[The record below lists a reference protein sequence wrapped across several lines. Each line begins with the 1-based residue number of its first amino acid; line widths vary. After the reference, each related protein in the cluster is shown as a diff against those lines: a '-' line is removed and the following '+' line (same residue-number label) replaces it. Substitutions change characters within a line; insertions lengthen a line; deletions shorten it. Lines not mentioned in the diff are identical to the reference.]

1 MSSRPDLE
9 APWRSG
15 VRGARAHFL
24 PGIVLQLAALTLV
37 LGYYNVQGIH
47 ATLYHLLQIRE
58 EYGFGLSI
66 ATTALF
72 GGVLPYLFLLV
83 GNRTLPAEA
92 RYSIGQ
98 GIGMTAFWAYKG
110 FEVDLWYRI
119 QAHAFGGGHSL
130 GTVVIKVFMD
140 QFVYCP
146 FFAVPVTTAVYQLI
160 ASHGDWRAVRDDIKA
175 PLWYWRKALPI
186 LVSNIGV
193 WVPAVAVIYCL
204 PTPLQL
210 PLQNLVLC
218 FYMLVV
224 AHQTR
229 EAGSRVPVTTGAH
242 GESA

>member
-1 MSSRPDLE
+1 MSPRPDLE

-15 VRGARAHFL
+15 VRGARANFL
-24 PGIVLQLAALTLV
+24 PGIVLQLAALALV
-37 LGYYNVQGIH
+37 LGYYNVQAVHGI
-47 ATLYHLLQIRE
+47 LYRLLQVRE
-58 EYGFGLSI
+58 EYGFALSI

-72 GGVLPYLFLLV
+72 GGVLPFLFLRA
-83 GNRTLPAEA
+83 GNPTLPTKA

-119 QAHAFGGGHSL
+119 QAHVFGGGHSL
-130 GTVVIKVFMD
+130 GTVIIKVIMD

-146 FFAVPVTTAVYQLI
+146 LLAVPVTTAVYQMI
-160 ASHGDWRAVRDDIKA
+160 ASRGDWRAVWSDVKA
-175 PLWYWRKALPI
+175 PFWYWRKALPI

-210 PLQNLVLC
+210 PLQNIVLC

-224 AHQTR
+224 AHQTQ
-229 EAGSRVPVTTGAH
+229 ETGA
-242 GESA
+242 ALRRATPR

>member
-1 MSSRPDLE
+1 MSLRPDLE

-15 VRGARAHFL
+15 VRGARANFL
-24 PGIVLQLAALTLV
+24 PGIVLQLAALALV
-37 LGYYNVQGIH
+37 LGYYNADAIH
-47 ATLYHLLQIRE
+47 GTLFHLLQVRE
-58 EYGFGLSI
+58 KYGFALSI
-66 ATTALF
+66 TTTALS
-72 GGVLPYLFLLV
+72 GGVLPFLFLQA
-83 GNRTLPAEA
+83 GNRTLPAKA

-119 QAHAFGGGHSL
+119 QAHVFGGGHSL
-130 GTVVIKVFMD
+130 GTVIIKVIMD

-146 FFAVPVTTAVYQLI
+146 LFAVPVTTAVYQII
-160 ASHGDWRAVRDDIKA
+160 ASRGDWRAVQDDVKA
-175 PLWYWRKALPI
+175 PYWYSRKALPI

-210 PLQNLVLC
+210 PLQNIVLC

-224 AHQTR
+224 VHQTR
-229 EAGSRVPVTTGAH
+229 ESGVSIPEATPH
-242 GESA
+242 

>member
-15 VRGARAHFL
+15 VRGARANFL
-24 PGIVLQLAALTLV
+24 PGIVLQLAALALV
-37 LGYYNVQGIH
+37 LGYYNVQAVHG
-47 ATLYHLLQIRE
+47 TLFRLLQIRE
-58 EYGFGLSI
+58 EYGFALSI

-72 GGVLPYLFLLV
+72 GGILPFLFLKV
-83 GNRTLPAEA
+83 ASRTLPGQA

-98 GIGMTAFWAYKG
+98 GIGMTVFWAYKG
-110 FEVDLWYRI
+110 FEVDLWYRV
-119 QAHAFGGGHSL
+119 QAHVFGGGHSL
-130 GTVVIKVFMD
+130 GTVAIKVFMD

-160 ASHGDWRAVRDDIKA
+160 YSRGDRRAVWGDVRA
-175 PLWYWRKALPI
+175 PSWYVRRALPI

-210 PLQNLVLC
+210 PLQNIVLC

-224 AHQTR
+224 AHQTQ
-229 EAGSRVPVTTGAH
+229 ETGVQVPAATTP
-242 GESA
+242 

>member
-1 MSSRPDLE
+1 MSLRPDLE

-15 VRGARAHFL
+15 VRGARANFL
-24 PGIVLQLAALTLV
+24 PGIVLQLAALSLV
-37 LGYYNVQGIH
+37 LGYYNVQAIH
-47 ATLYHLLQIRE
+47 GTLFRLLQIRE
-58 EYGFGLSI
+58 QYGFALSI
-66 ATTALF
+66 TTTALF
-72 GGVLPYLFLLV
+72 GGILPFLFLQ
-83 GNRTLPAEA
+83 GSKRTLPAGA
-92 RYSIGQ
+92 RYTMGQ
-98 GIGMTAFWAYKG
+98 GVGMTVFWAYKG

-119 QAHAFGGGHSL
+119 QAHTFGGGHSL

-160 ASHGDWRAVRDDIKA
+160 ASRGDWRAVWGDLNV
-175 PLWYWRKALPI
+175 PFWYWRKALPI

-210 PLQNLVLC
+210 PLQNIVLC

-224 AHQTR
+224 AHQTE
-229 EAGSRVPVTTGAH
+229 EAEVRVPVTTLT
-242 GESA
+242 